1 VAEQPSMTGPISG
14 VAGRYASALLET
26 AAESGVAAIDQ
37 VEADLD
43 RFDALVRESADLQ
56 RLVRSPVF
64 SADEQLAAVTT
75 ILDRSGIGGLAANFL
90 KLVASRRRLFA
101 VQQMIAAYKALVAA
115 RKGVVRA
122 DVTLAALPAVQVLDD
137 LKQALRDVA
146 GGDVDLHV
154 KIDPSIIGGLV
165 VRLGSRM
172 LDASLRNKLNSI
184 RLAMKEVG

>member
-1 VAEQPSMTGPISG
+1 MAEQPSMTGPISG
-14 VAGRYASALLET
+14 VAGRYASALFET
-26 AAESGVAAIDQ
+26 AAESGPTAIDQ
-37 VEADLD
+37 VEADLN
-43 RFDALVRESADLQ
+43 RFEALVKESADLQ

-64 SADEQLAAVTT
+64 SADEQLAAISA

-101 VQQMIAAYKALVAA
+101 VQQMIAAYRALVAT
-115 RKGVVRA
+115 RKGIVRA
-122 DVTLAALPAVQVLDD
+122 DVTLAALPKVQVLDD

>member
-1 VAEQPSMTGPISG
+1 MAEQPSMTGPISG
-14 VAGRYASALLET
+14 VAGRYASALFET
-26 AAESGVAAIDQ
+26 AAESGVTAIDQ
-37 VEADLD
+37 VEADLN
-43 RFDALVRESADLQ
+43 RFEALVKESADLQ

-64 SADEQLAAVTT
+64 SADEQLAAIAA

-101 VQQMIAAYKALVAA
+101 VQQMIAAYRALVAT
-115 RKGVVRA
+115 RKGIVRA
-122 DVTLAALPAVQVLDD
+122 DVTLAALPKVQVLDD

>member
-1 VAEQPSMTGPISG
+1 MTGPISG

>member
-1 VAEQPSMTGPISG
+1 MAEQPSLTGPISG
-14 VAGRYASALLET
+14 VAARYASALLET
-26 AAESGVAAIDQ
+26 AAEAGAAAIDQ
-37 VEADLD
+37 VEADLS
-43 RFDALVRESADLQ
+43 RFDALVKESADLQ

-64 SADEQLAAVTT
+64 SADEQLAAVTA
-75 ILDRSGIGGLAANFL
+75 ILDRSGISGLAANFL

-101 VQQMIAAYKALVAA
+101 VQQMIAAYKAMVAA

-122 DVTLAALPAVQVLDD
+122 DVTLASQPSDQVIAD

-154 KIDPSIIGGLV
+154 KIDPSIIGGII

-172 LDASLRNKLNSI
+172 LDASLRSKLNSI

>member
-1 VAEQPSMTGPISG
+1 MAEQPSTTGPISG
-14 VAGRYASALLET
+14 VAGRYASALLDT
-26 AAESGVAAIDQ
+26 AVEAGATVVDQ
-37 VEADLD
+37 VEANLD
-43 RFDALVRESADLQ
+43 RFDALVKESADLQ

-64 SADEQLAAVTT
+64 SADEQLAAVTA
-75 ILDRSGIGGLAANFL
+75 ILDRSGISGLAANFL

-101 VQQMIAAYKALVAA
+101 VQQMIAAYKALVAT

-122 DVTLAALPAVQVLDD
+122 DVTLAAPPSDQVIVD
-137 LKQALRDVA
+137 LRQALRGVA
-146 GGDVDLHV
+146 GGDVDMHV

-165 VRLGSRM
+165 VKLGSRM

>member
-1 VAEQPSMTGPISG
+1 MAEQPSMTGPISG
-14 VAGRYASALLET
+14 VAGRYASALLDT
-26 AAESGVAAIDQ
+26 AAESGAAAIDR

-64 SADEQLAAVTT
+64 SADEQLAAVTA

-122 DVTLAALPAVQVLDD
+122 DVTLAALPSVQALDD

-146 GGDVDLHV
+146 GGDVDLNV

>member
-1 VAEQPSMTGPISG
+1 MAEQPSMTGPISG

>member
-1 VAEQPSMTGPISG
+1 MAEQPSMTGPISG
-14 VAGRYASALLET
+14 VAGRYASALLDT
-26 AAESGVAAIDQ
+26 AAEAGPSAIDQ
-37 VEADLD
+37 VEKDLD
-43 RFDALVRESADLQ
+43 QFDTLIKESADLQ
-56 RLVRSPVF
+56 RLVQSPVF
-64 SADEQLAAVTT
+64 SADEQLKAVTA

-122 DVTLAALPAVQVLDD
+122 DVTLAGQPSSQVEAD

-146 GGDVDLHV
+146 GGDVDMHV
-154 KIDPSIIGGLV
+154 KIDPSIIGGIV

>member
-1 VAEQPSMTGPISG
+1 MAEQPSMTGPISG
-14 VAGRYASALLET
+14 VAGRYASALLDT
-26 AAESGVAAIDQ
+26 AAEAGPSAIDQ
-37 VEADLD
+37 VEKDLD
-43 RFDALVRESADLQ
+43 QFDTLIKESADLQ
-56 RLVRSPVF
+56 RLVQSPVF
-64 SADEQLAAVTT
+64 SADEQLKAVTA

-101 VQQMIAAYKALVAA
+101 VQQMISAYKALVAA

-122 DVTLAALPAVQVLDD
+122 DVTLAGQPSSQVEAD

-146 GGDVDLHV
+146 GGDVDMHV
-154 KIDPSIIGGLV
+154 KIDPSIIGGIV

>member
-1 VAEQPSMTGPISG
+1 MTGPISG
-14 VAGRYASALLET
+14 VAGRYASALFET
-26 AAESGVAAIDQ
+26 AAESGPTAIDQ
-37 VEADLD
+37 VEADLN
-43 RFDALVRESADLQ
+43 RFEALVKESADLQ

-64 SADEQLAAVTT
+64 SADEQLAAISA

-101 VQQMIAAYKALVAA
+101 VQQMIAAYRALVAT
-115 RKGVVRA
+115 RKGIVRA
-122 DVTLAALPAVQVLDD
+122 DVTLAALPKVQVLDD

>member
-1 VAEQPSMTGPISG
+1 MAEQPSMTGPISG

-26 AAESGVAAIDQ
+26 AAETGVAAIDQ

-122 DVTLAALPAVQVLDD
+122 DVTLAALPTVQVLDD

>member
-1 VAEQPSMTGPISG
+1 MAEQPSMTGPISG

-26 AAESGVAAIDQ
+26 AAETGVAAIDQ

>member
-1 VAEQPSMTGPISG
+1 MAEQPSLTGPISG
-14 VAGRYASALLET
+14 VAARYASALLET
-26 AAESGVAAIDQ
+26 AAEAGAAAIDQ
-37 VEADLD
+37 VENDLN
-43 RFDALVRESADLQ
+43 RFDALVKESADLQ

-64 SADEQLAAVTT
+64 SADEQFAAVTA
-75 ILDRSGIGGLAANFL
+75 ILDRSGISGLAANFL

-122 DVTLAALPAVQVLDD
+122 DVTLASQPSDQVVAD

-154 KIDPSIIGGLV
+154 KIDPSIIGGV
-165 VRLGSRM
+165 IVKLGSRM

>member
-1 VAEQPSMTGPISG
+1 MAEQPSMTGPISG

-26 AAESGVAAIDQ
+26 AAETGVAAIDQ

-64 SADEQLAAVTT
+64 SVDEQLAAVTT